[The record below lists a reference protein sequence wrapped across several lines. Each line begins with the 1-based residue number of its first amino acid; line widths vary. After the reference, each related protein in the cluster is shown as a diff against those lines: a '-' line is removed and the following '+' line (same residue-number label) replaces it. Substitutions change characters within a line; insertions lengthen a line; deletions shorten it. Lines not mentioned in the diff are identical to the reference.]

1 MLPLIN
7 IYNVDYVYY
16 VYVKLTTSGYR
27 IYAPLPYALAKY
39 VNYYDQKG
47 K

>member
-1 MLPLIN
+1 MEGKTKN
-7 IYNVDYVYY
+7 ES
-16 VYVKLTTSGYR
+16 VKLTTSGYR
-27 IYAPLPYALAKY
+27 IYAPLLYALAKY